1 MDHVVRIDGDN
12 GTAFAISVAEAGGL
26 TPDLVRTILEIDLQT
41 FAEGTF
47 SAYTAAIFLQH
58 GKVFLLRADDEAI
71 GTAVCMRSWGDPDEV
86 TLVAMGIR
94 PGWRGQGLGQR
105 FIAGVMQ
112 QLRVSGVR
120 RMSLMVGP
128 SNKRAIAVYRDV
140 GFVVAEEHEADPR
153 AGERLLLLRAD
164 LR

>member
-12 GTAFAISVAEAGGL
+12 GAAFAITVIEASGL
-26 TPDLVRTILEIDLQT
+26 TPELVHTILDIDLQT

-47 SAYTAAIFLQH
+47 SAYTGAVFLQH
-58 GKVFLLRADDEAI
+58 GRVFLLRADEETI
-71 GTAVCMRSWGDPDEV
+71 GTAVCMRSWADPREA

-112 QLRVSGVR
+112 LLRSAELQRV
-120 RMSLMVGP
+120 SLMVGAG
-128 SNKRAIAVYRDV
+128 NKRAIRVYRDV
-140 GFVVAEEHEADPR
+140 GFVVDGEHQADPR
-153 AGERLLLLRAD
+153 GGESLLTMRATLR
-164 LR
+164 